1 MVSIPIW
8 GKHSDLAI
16 VVLILPYSSFM
27 SRTMKI
33 LTRLFLF
40 LFVFCVLG
48 GGAYYWWWHRLAAGV
63 NQTIAS
69 LIEDQRQWGRTIA
82 FGSVTVTGF
91 PGPLQITLTTPVI
104 VAARGGPAPL
114 TYWRWD
120 GPTLRGHLNV
130 LSPTQVTI
138 DASGSHRIDSVVGRE
153 PYNLRLV
160 ISDLSFVLNMEIGG
174 LLKTLDVRAADV
186 NGTAIETGTD
196 FILKAFSSRIANE
209 QPVLFSGSA
218 HDLMTAAE
226 STTGFGGKLDSA
238 TWTAK
243 IFGDLPMV
251 GGTTAVEQ
259 WRQAG
264 GRIEIDHLR
273 AQAADLE
280 VSLQGPIT
288 LDENLQFN
296 AQFTGWIR
304 GWNILLQNLVAT
316 GAMSPSG
323 SALANLGLRALARPP
338 DEGGAP
344 AVHAPLS
351 LTNRRIFL
359 GPVNLGTV
367 PLARWE

>member
-1 MVSIPIW
+1 
-8 GKHSDLAI
+8 
-16 VVLILPYSSFM
+16 
-27 SRTMKI
+27 MKI
-33 LTRLFLF
+33 FIRLFLF
-40 LFVFCVLG
+40 LVIFCALG

-63 NQTIAS
+63 NQGIAS

-82 FGSVTVTGF
+82 FGSVAVTGF

-120 GPTLRGHLNV
+120 GPTLHGHLNMF
-130 LSPTQVTI
+130 SPTQVTI
-138 DASGSHRIDSVVGRE
+138 DASGAHRIDSVVGRE
-153 PYNLRLV
+153 PHNLRL
-160 ISDLSFVLNMEIGG
+160 IIPDLNFVLAMGTDG
-174 LLKTLDVRAADV
+174 LLQTLDMKASDV
-186 NGTAIETGTD
+186 KGTAIETGTD
-196 FILKAFSSRIANE
+196 FILKAFSSHIENKE
-209 QPVLFSGSA
+209 PVLFSGNI
-218 HDLMTAAE
+218 HDFMRTAE
-226 STTGFGGKLDSA
+226 LTPGFGDKLDNA
-238 TWTAK
+238 TWTTK
-243 IFGDLPMV
+243 IFGEFPMV
-251 GGTTAVEQ
+251 GGATAVEQ

-280 VSLQGPIT
+280 VNLHGPIT

-351 LTNRRIFL
+351 VINRRIFL

-367 PLARWE
+367 PPVRWE